1 MKKTLLISC
10 VMAMASA
17 ANAAVIQF
25 DLFGKAGAGLLSGN
39 ENHVINGIAGSG
51 GEVLGGISFDDAT
64 NLLTLNF
71 GFGSANGFGDLT
83 GNASAAHIHGPTASG
98 GSASYTQNAGV
109 KYGLNTLPGW
119 NPSATGGGMTG
130 VTVAINP
137 GDVAALLD
145 GRFYINV
152 HTPANG
158 SGEIRGNL
166 VPIPEPAGAVLG
178 MVAGGV
184 LLLRRRRA

>member
-17 ANAAVIQF
+17 ANAAIIQF
-25 DLFGKAGAGLLSGN
+25 DIFGKAGPGLLPGN
-39 ENHVINGIAGSG
+39 ENHVVSTALASG

-64 NLLTLNF
+64 NLLTVNF

-119 NPSATGGGMTG
+119 NPSATSGGMTG
-130 VTVAINP
+130 VTVAIIP

-152 HTPANG
+152 HTGANG
-158 SGEIRGNL
+158 AGEIRGNL

-178 MVAGGV
+178 MAAGSV